1 MSGFGVARTSST
13 WGAVVNQ
20 LFADS
25 ARALV
30 VQTRGI
36 FTTKKRSGFAAALF
50 RSETILVSDLAPSY
64 DRITR

>member
-1 MSGFGVARTSST
+1 MSGFGVARRSST

-25 ARALV
+25 ARALA
-30 VQTRGI
+30 VQTRGM
-36 FTTKKRSGFAAALF
+36 FTKKKRSGFAAALF
-50 RSETILVSDLAPSY
+50 RSEPILVSDFAPSY